1 MLIAV
6 LAVPLTQAVGR
17 TPAQVAV
24 VVVVVVVKAAAF
36 ARSNSIGIMPI
47 GFTPVRECGDGW
59 PEEEEGIRECAPEAV
74 LVVLVPVCSC
84 AGTIT
89 LPKWCSLFRELVADA
104 EAEAEAERPEVAAE
118 ADEGSGGGEFDSQSS
133 SASTQS
139 GAVAERESAVGSRV
153 ASVQC
158 IASVR

>member
-59 PEEEEGIRECAPEAV
+59 PEEEGIRECAPEAV

-89 LPKWCSLFRELVADA
+89 LPKWCSLFRELVAD
-104 EAEAEAERPEVAAE
+104 EEAEAERPEVAAE
-118 ADEGSGGGEFDSQSS
+118 ADEGSGGGEFDSLSS